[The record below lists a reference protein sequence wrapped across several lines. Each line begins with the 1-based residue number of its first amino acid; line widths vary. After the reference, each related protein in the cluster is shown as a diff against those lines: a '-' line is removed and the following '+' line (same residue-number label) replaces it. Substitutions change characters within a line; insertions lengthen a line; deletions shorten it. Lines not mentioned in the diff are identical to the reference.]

1 MARMKKMR
9 VPPLAVSILLNGLIS
24 SATTVSAKSLF
35 ERANSAQCAP
45 NFDPCPQTAELSWPD
60 NFCCPHGSTCKTL
73 AGNTTLLCCP
83 PGFGCEAITTTGCQ
97 MDLYDADLHPDSLI
111 KTTALNGVLDH
122 CGNGTCCPFGYSCGT
137 SDKGEPQCVKI
148 KNQNPVP
155 ITTTPANPSTTSG
168 SSSSTTTTTTQTT
181 ATQTTSI
188 PTSPTSSPTT
198 TTTPGQN
205 NGASS
210 GADSTTTPT
219 AEPAESNNKGASTA
233 VIAGTAVGA
242 AILVAALA
250 FLAFLFFRR
259 RRHRKQQRE
268 EDEQA
273 GDEALKLSRSTSS
286 FGNIISNP
294 IVAAGATMRS
304 DFVLRKSPGGGN
316 GGGGQRSS
324 VGSAVSTLVGGE
336 GGEPKTPSPSRSRM
350 REGVGTTPTARIKPI
365 RNMAAQ
371 ARQSSIA
378 YGVGGPGETG
388 PYGGG
393 GGGNYHADDGRLPY
407 PQTSPRRDGGGGG
420 ARDQPREPS
429 SVSINV
435 FADPRIAT
443 PQRNDNAGGGGS
455 GPGGLRVPETPEI
468 GGGSRAM
475 SMMTTFSDMLRSA
488 DLGGVAKGEPYV
500 PGSNQGTPASRR
512 R

>member
-1 MARMKKMR
+1 MTRMKRLR

-24 SATTVSAKSLF
+24 SATTVSANTLV

-45 NFDPCPQTAELSWPD
+45 NFDPCPQAAELSWPV
-60 NFCCPHGSTCKTL
+60 NFCCPRGSTCNTL

-97 MDLYDADLHPDSLI
+97 MDLYDADLHPDGWI

-122 CGNGTCCPFGYSCGT
+122 CGKGTCCPFGYSCGT
-137 SDKGEPQCVKI
+137 SDKGEPQCVKN
-148 KNQNPVP
+148 KNQNPTP

-181 ATQTTSI
+181 ETQTTSI
-188 PTSPTSSPTT
+188 FASSTT

-250 FLAFLFFRR
+250 FLAFIFFR

-268 EDEQA
+268 EEEQA
-273 GDEALKLSRSTSS
+273 GDEAHKLSRSTSS

-324 VGSAVSTLVGGE
+324 VGSAVSTLVGGDG

-378 YGVGGPGETG
+378 YGVGGPGETS
-388 PYGGG
+388 PYGG

-407 PQTSPRRDGGGGG
+407 PQTPPRRDGGGGG
-420 ARDQPREPS
+420 ASDQPREPS

-443 PQRNDNAGGGGS
+443 PQRNNNAGGGGS
-455 GPGGLRVPETPEI
+455 GAGGLRVPETPEM
-468 GGGSRAM
+468 GGDSRAM
-475 SMMTTFSDMLRSA
+475 SIMTTFSDMLRSA

-500 PGSNQGTPASRR
+500 PGSNLGTPASRR